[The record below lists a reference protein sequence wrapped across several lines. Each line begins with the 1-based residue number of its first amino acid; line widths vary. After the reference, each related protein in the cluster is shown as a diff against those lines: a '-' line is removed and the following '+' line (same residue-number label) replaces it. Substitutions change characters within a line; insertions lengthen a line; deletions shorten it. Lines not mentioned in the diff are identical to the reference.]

1 MNASADE
8 IINQLYVCLGSIKAG
23 NSSIKLQH
31 QVISLLDSLVENG
44 VISKK
49 QKKEIIGDYIGR
61 Q

>member
-1 MNASADE
+1 
-8 IINQLYVCLGSIKAG
+8 LGVLG
-23 NSSIKLQH
+23 FHQGWNSSIKLRH